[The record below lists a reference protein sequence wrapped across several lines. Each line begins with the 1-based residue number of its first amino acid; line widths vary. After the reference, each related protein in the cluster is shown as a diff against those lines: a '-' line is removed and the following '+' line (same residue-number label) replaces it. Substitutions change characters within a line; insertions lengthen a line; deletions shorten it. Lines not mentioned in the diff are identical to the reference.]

1 MSSPVYQSLNP
12 YTEEIFQQY
21 SVTSP
26 IEIHGFLQT
35 LSHSQ
40 QQWSTVLL
48 DEKQSLLGNL
58 KTALLEKKETLA
70 ELISLEMGKP
80 LNQSRAEIEKCTTL
94 CEYYTTIQPSVFEEE
109 HTIDDTKTII
119 SYKPIGVIL
128 LIMPWNFPLWQVLRC
143 AIPALL
149 MGNTILLKHAPNV
162 PRCSLFIE
170 KLFTEVI
177 SKSSIDLP
185 IFKSCFVSNE
195 TVAELI
201 SSPIIQGVSLTG
213 STNAGKIVASLCGK
227 AVKKC
232 VLELGGSDAYI
243 LLEDAELTRAI
254 DACVTSR
261 LLNTGQSCISA
272 KRFIVHKRLVSAFI
286 EGMKSAFEKKTYG
299 DPMKSF
305 DLGTIARKDLRDG
318 LHSQVQRAITSGA
331 ECILGGFIPVE
342 KGFFYPPT
350 ILTNVSPSTS
360 SFDEELFGPVA
371 QIIEVEN
378 DKHALELA
386 NNSSFGLGGA
396 IFSRD
401 EEYAQNLALNYF
413 HTGSIAINDFLR
425 SDARLPFGGIK
436 ESGFGREMGIQG
448 LREFS
453 NCKTIRFA

>member
-1 MSSPVYQSLNP
+1 MSSQIYQSLNP
-12 YTEEIFQQY
+12 YTEEVFQQY
-21 SVTSP
+21 SLTSSNEVHDF
-26 IEIHGFLQT
+26 IQI

-40 QQWSTVLL
+40 KQWSTVSL
-48 DEKQSLLGNL
+48 DAKQSLFVNL
-58 KTALLEKKETLA
+58 KKALLKKKETLA
-70 ELISLEMGKP
+70 ELITKEMGKP

-94 CEYYTTIQPSVFEEE
+94 CDYYSSIQSSIFEEE
-109 HTIDDTKTII
+109 HTIDETKTII
-119 SYKPIGVIL
+119 SYKPLGVIL

-162 PRCSLFIE
+162 PGCSLFIE
-170 KLFTEVI
+170 KLFSEAL
-177 SKSSIDLP
+177 SKSSVDLP
-185 IFKSCFVSNE
+185 ILKSCFVSNE
-195 TVAELI
+195 TVAKLI

-213 STNAGKIVASLCGK
+213 STNAGKMVASLCGK

-243 LLEDAELTRAI
+243 LLEDAELSRAI

-272 KRFIVHKRLVSAFI
+272 KRFIVHKRLVSTFT
-286 EGMKSAFEKKTYG
+286 EGMKDAFEKKTFG
-299 DPMKSF
+299 DPMHSF
-305 DLGTIARKDLRDG
+305 DLGTIARKDLRNG

-331 ECILGGFIPVE
+331 QCILGGFIPEE
-342 KGFFYPPT
+342 KGFFYPPS

-371 QIIEVEN
+371 QIIEAEN

-413 HTGSIAINDFLR
+413 HTGSVAINDFLR

-453 NCKTIRFA
+453 NCKTIRFS

>member
-1 MSSPVYQSLNP
+1 MSSQIYQSLNP
-12 YTEEIFQQY
+12 YTEEVFQQY
-21 SVTSP
+21 SLTSSNEVHDF
-26 IEIHGFLQT
+26 IQI

-40 QQWSTVLL
+40 KQWSTVSL
-48 DEKQSLLGNL
+48 DAKQSLFVNL
-58 KTALLEKKETLA
+58 KKALLKKKETLA
-70 ELISLEMGKP
+70 ELITKEMGKP

-94 CEYYTTIQPSVFEEE
+94 CDYYSSIQSSIFEEE
-109 HTIDDTKTII
+109 HTIDETKTII
-119 SYKPIGVIL
+119 SYKPLGVIL

-162 PRCSLFIE
+162 PGCSLFIE
-170 KLFTEVI
+170 KLFSEAL
-177 SKSSIDLP
+177 SKSSVDLP
-185 IFKSCFVSNE
+185 ILKSCFVSNE
-195 TVAELI
+195 TVAKLI

-213 STNAGKIVASLCGK
+213 STNAGKMVASLCGK

-243 LLEDAELTRAI
+243 LLEDAELSRAI

-272 KRFIVHKRLVSAFI
+272 KRFIVHKRLVSTFA
-286 EGMKSAFEKKTYG
+286 EGMKDAFEKKTFG
-299 DPMKSF
+299 DPMHSF
-305 DLGTIARKDLRDG
+305 DLGTIARKDLRNG

-331 ECILGGFIPVE
+331 KCILGGFIPEE
-342 KGFFYPPT
+342 KGFFYPPS

-371 QIIEVEN
+371 QIIEAEN

-413 HTGSIAINDFLR
+413 HTGSVAINDFLR

-453 NCKTIRFA
+453 NCKTIRFS

>member
-1 MSSPVYQSLNP
+1 MSSQIYQSLNP
-12 YTEEIFQQY
+12 YTEEVFQQY
-21 SVTSP
+21 SLTSSNEVHDF
-26 IEIHGFLQT
+26 IQI

-40 QQWSTVLL
+40 KQWSTVSL
-48 DEKQSLLGNL
+48 DAKQSLFVNL
-58 KTALLEKKETLA
+58 KKALLKKKETLA
-70 ELISLEMGKP
+70 ELITKEMGKP

-94 CEYYTTIQPSVFEEE
+94 CDYYSSIQSSIFEEE
-109 HTIDDTKTII
+109 HTIDETKTII
-119 SYKPIGVIL
+119 SYKPLGVIL

-162 PRCSLFIE
+162 PGCSLFIE
-170 KLFTEVI
+170 KLFSKAL
-177 SKSSIDLP
+177 SKSSVDLP
-185 IFKSCFVSNE
+185 ILKSCFVSNE
-195 TVAELI
+195 TVAKLI

-213 STNAGKIVASLCGK
+213 STNAGKMVASLCGK

-243 LLEDAELTRAI
+243 LLEDAELSRAI

-272 KRFIVHKRLVSAFI
+272 KRFIVHKRLVSTFT
-286 EGMKSAFEKKTYG
+286 EGMKDAFEKKTFG
-299 DPMKSF
+299 DPMHSF
-305 DLGTIARKDLRDG
+305 DLGTIARKDLRNG
-318 LHSQVQRAITSGA
+318 LHLQVQRAITSGA
-331 ECILGGFIPVE
+331 KCILGGFIPEE
-342 KGFFYPPT
+342 KGFFYPPS

-371 QIIEVEN
+371 QIIEAEN

-413 HTGSIAINDFLR
+413 HTGSVAINDFLR

-453 NCKTIRFA
+453 NCKTIRFS